1 MRYCLAIYALLP
13 TLLAGGE
20 LAVDHATV
28 AGANLKDLDAGL
40 SAVGIHS
47 EYGGPHGNRATE
59 MSVVSFPDGSYLEM
73 IAPQLSADPKMLA
86 AHPWSKF
93 MQANA
98 GPCAWAARTI
108 DLAAEAKRLQAAG
121 IAVGESEKSGRQ
133 RPDGV
138 RLDWLTAQVGTE
150 GRGVFFPFLI
160 QDVTPRKNRA
170 YPHGKPS
177 APDFTGVTKVV
188 IVVKDLEE
196 AVKRYRQAYGMPAPL
211 KQVDREFGAH
221 IALMGSTPV
230 VLAQAL
236 TSNSWLAG
244 RLYQFGEG
252 PCAFVLAARKAGRYT
267 AASKTRWFGKD
278 VSWFDASKLGW
289 RLGFE

>member
-1 MRYCLAIYALLP
+1 MW
-13 TLLAGGE
+13 LAGAD

-47 EYGGPHGNRATE
+47 DYGGPHSNHATE
-59 MSVVSFPDGSYLEM
+59 MSVVSFQDGSYLEM
-73 IAPQLSADPKMLA
+73 IALQASPDPKMVA
-86 AHPWSKF
+86 AHPWVKF
-93 MQANA
+93 MQGNA

-108 DLAAEAKRLQAAG
+108 DLAAEAKRLQQAG
-121 IAVGESEKSGRQ
+121 IVVSATEQSGRQ

-170 YPHGKPS
+170 YPRGKPS

-188 IVVKDLEE
+188 IVVKDLED

-221 IALMGSTPV
+221 LALMGATPV
-230 VLAQAL
+230 VLAQPL
-236 TSNSWLAG
+236 TSGSWLANH
-244 RLYQFGEG
+244 LDQFGEG
-252 PCAFVLAARKAGRYT
+252 ACAFVLGVRKAGHYPVSR
-267 AASKTRWFGKD
+267 KTRWFGKD